1 MITCKS
7 VIVYIIMVF
16 KSSFTVIEHIVD
28 GNMEPMICIDH
39 EFQNSIKIVVFLW
52 YYLISQQIKQ
62 TPETTLTFAKMIF
75 WFENDT

>member
-1 MITCKS
+1 
-7 VIVYIIMVF
+7 MVF

-28 GNMEPMICIDH
+28 GNVEPMICIDH
-39 EFQNSIKIVVFLW
+39 EFQNEFNQNFSCFIW
-52 YYLISQQIKQ
+52 YYLISQQTKQ

>member
-28 GNMEPMICIDH
+28 GNVEPMICIDH
-39 EFQNSIKIVVFLW
+39 EFQNDSIKILVVL
-52 YYLISQQIKQ
+52 YGII
-62 TPETTLTFAKMIF
+62 
-75 WFENDT
+75 